1 MTGAPKATEQGTVA
15 AYDIDSGVGA
25 VLTDA
30 GVRVEFDR
38 AAVEASGLRLVRP
51 GQRVHMSL
59 DAAGGRATA
68 LTAVTLP
75 LPSEQR

>member
-1 MTGAPKATEQGTVA
+1 MSSEPEAVEQGTVA
-15 AYDIDSGVGA
+15 AYDADSGAGA

-30 GVRVEFDR
+30 GARVEFDR

-59 DAAGGRATA
+59 TPDRRSATA

-75 LPSEQR
+75 LPTATS